1 MKSQVLMPDTIRNL
15 AGDFLDDKKKQI
27 SRRTT
32 DAVLR
37 LAGNTSLRTIEF
49 LERRHNPKEK
59 TQNDHRDK
67 SCISSFLFFSCYFEL
82 NGSFCY
88 GLGER
93 GYFSFLQAY
102 GFSSYETGITVVT
115 SSPFWQQRL
124 KLGIWCFWQI
134 RSDIFS
140 M

>member
-67 SCISSFLFFSCYFEL
+67 SCISSFLFFSCYFAL
-82 NGSFCY
+82 NGSFFY
-88 GLGER
+88 SSGER
-93 GYFSFLQAY
+93 GCFSFLQAY
-102 GFSSYETGITVVT
+102 GFSSYEIGITVVT
-115 SSPFWQQRL
+115 SSPF
-124 KLGIWCFWQI
+124 
-134 RSDIFS
+134 
-140 M
+140 

>member
-1 MKSQVLMPDTIRNL
+1 MPDTIRNL

-27 SRRTT
+27 SDEQQMRYCASQATRAYEQSNSWSEDITPRKKPKMTT
-32 DAVLR
+32 EISRA
-37 LAGNTSLRTIEF
+37 F
-49 LERRHNPKEK
+49 LP
-59 TQNDHRDK
+59 
-67 SCISSFLFFSCYFEL
+67 FFFFSCYFAL

-115 SSPFWQQRL
+115 SSPF
-124 KLGIWCFWQI
+124 
-134 RSDIFS
+134 
-140 M
+140 

>member
-1 MKSQVLMPDTIRNL
+1 MPDTIRNL

-27 SRRTT
+27 SDEQQMRYCASQATRAYEQSNSWSEDITP
-32 DAVLR
+32 R
-37 LAGNTSLRTIEF
+37 
-49 LERRHNPKEK
+49 KK

-67 SCISSFLFFSCYFEL
+67 SCISSFLFFSCYFAL

-115 SSPFWQQRL
+115 SSPF
-124 KLGIWCFWQI
+124 
-134 RSDIFS
+134 
-140 M
+140 